1 MIKKIILAVVV
12 LFVAVLIYAATQPDT
27 FSVQRALLVKAPPEK
42 IFPLINDFHNWS
54 AWSPWEKLDLAMK
67 KTHGGA
73 ASGKGAVYGWEGNN
87 KVGQG
92 SMEITESTAPASV
105 IIKLDFIKPYEG
117 HNIAEFTLQTQCDAT
132 NVQWLMHGSSPYMT
146 KLMGLF
152 FNMDSMIGKD
162 FEAGLANLKRLAE
175 K

>member
-12 LFVAVLIYAATQPDT
+12 LLVAVLIYAATQPDT
-27 FSVQRALLVKAPPEK
+27 FSVQRAVLVNAPSEK

-54 AWSPWEKLDLAMK
+54 AWSPWEKLDLTMK
-67 KTHGGA
+67 KTHSGA
-73 ASGKGAVYGWEGNN
+73 VSGKGAVYGWEGNN

-92 SMEITESTAPASV
+92 SMEITESTSPASV

-117 HNIAEFTLQTQCDAT
+117 HNIAEFTLQTQGEAT
-132 NVQWLMHGSSPYMT
+132 NVQWLMHGPSPYMT
-146 KLMGLF
+146 KIMGVF
-152 FNMDSMIGKD
+152 FDIDSMIGKD
-162 FEAGLANLKRLAE
+162 FEAGLANLKTLAE

>member
-27 FSVQRALLVKAPPEK
+27 FSVQRAVLVNAPSEK

-54 AWSPWEKLDLAMK
+54 AWSPWEKLDLTMK
-67 KTHGGA
+67 KTHSGA
-73 ASGKGAVYGWEGNN
+73 VNGKGAVYGWEGNN

-92 SMEITESTAPASV
+92 SMEITESTSPASV

-117 HNIAEFTLQTQCDAT
+117 HNIAEFTLQTQGEAT
-132 NVQWLMHGSSPYMT
+132 NVQWLMHGPSPYMT
-146 KLMGLF
+146 KIMGVF
-152 FNMDSMIGKD
+152 FDMDSMIGKD
-162 FEAGLANLKRLAE
+162 FEAGLANLKTLAE

>member
-27 FSVQRALLVKAPPEK
+27 FSVQRAVLVNAPSEK

-54 AWSPWEKLDLAMK
+54 AWSPWEKLDLTMK
-67 KTHGGA
+67 KTHSGA
-73 ASGKGAVYGWEGNN
+73 VSGKGAVYGWEGNN

-92 SMEITESTAPASV
+92 SMEITESTSPASV

-117 HNIAEFTLQTQCDAT
+117 HNIAEFTLQTQGEAT
-132 NVQWLMHGSSPYMT
+132 NVQWLMHGPSPYMT
-146 KLMGLF
+146 KIMGVF
-152 FNMDSMIGKD
+152 FDIDSMIGKD
-162 FEAGLANLKRLAE
+162 FEAGLANLKTLAE